1 MERIREARDNSQ
13 KQRAHPGDELAR
25 LLSFLTNGPPR
36 SKQWACVLLG
46 LCFCFAFVPQE
57 GQSWGGG
64 YRGYGV
70 TIVTQVTP
78 LCQQKKRKPRLTI
91 LAVRLSAAPATKQ
104 TPAHLKNPQPKPKLL
119 NQQSQVELNFTTA
132 F

>member
-1 MERIREARDNSQ
+1 MDLQEASS
-13 KQRAHPGDELAR
+13 GLVF
-25 LLSFLTNGPPR
+25 S
-36 SKQWACVLLG
+36 LG
-46 LCFCFAFVPQE
+46 FAFVLPLFLRKDRA
-57 GQSWGGG
+57 GAGGTG
-64 YRGYGV
+64 GTGV

>member
-64 YRGYGV
+64 YRGYGGDHSDSGN
-70 TIVTQVTP
+70 I
-78 LCQQKKRKPRLTI
+78 LMSAKKRE
-91 LAVRLSAAPATKQ
+91 
-104 TPAHLKNPQPKPKLL
+104 NPD
-119 NQQSQVELNFTTA
+119 
-132 F
+132 